1 MLGPGQ
7 TLFDSSNH
15 CLSVCVSM
23 SGSLS
28 GVLGRR
34 LALSSKLVFSA
45 TERHIFHV
53 CTAAM
58 ACAVGELASM
68 RRRKSRFA
76 PEVFFCVCWGCLLAV
91 ACSHETLKMYA
102 VHVLMLLLRCLLC
115 YSKRYCC
122 RCSEAVGDASNRICH
137 SQHAGHW

>member
-76 PEVFFCVCWGCLLAV
+76 PEVFFLCVLRLFAGSSLFSRDIEDVCSPRLDAVAAVLAV
-91 ACSHETLKMYA
+91 LF
-102 VHVLMLLLRCLLC
+102 
-115 YSKRYCC
+115 
-122 RCSEAVGDASNRICH
+122 
-137 SQHAGHW
+137 